1 VRATVPPR
9 RGRPRRRA
17 PRRRSERGA
26 LIDDYGTF
34 AALAAIAF
42 AGAVI
47 YGITGFG
54 SALVTIPLAIHL
66 VPLTFALAMF
76 SVVDLANALRVGLE
90 NPRHAVKAEVVR
102 MAPMIVVGLA
112 IGVTLLVNLP
122 RRAGML
128 ALGAFI
134 AAYAVYSLARHTR
147 MATVGRGWAYVAGV
161 AGGLTGALFG
171 AGGPPYAIYLSH
183 RPLTKEQF
191 RATLTFT
198 SVFSIGLRVL
208 AFLVT
213 GLLLD
218 VRAWTGAAVAIPAA
232 LAGIAVATRIFRWIS
247 RETLARLVS
256 LLLLVSGVS
265 LVVRALA

>member
-1 VRATVPPR
+1 MV
-9 RGRPRRRA
+9 
-17 PRRRSERGA
+17 E
-26 LIDDYGTF
+26 DYGTL

-42 AGAVI
+42 AGAVV

-54 SALVTIPLAIHL
+54 SALITIPLATHL

-76 SVVDLANALRVGLE
+76 SVVDFANSLRVGLE

-102 MAPMIVVGLA
+102 MAPMILLGLA

-122 RRAGML
+122 RKSGML
-128 ALGAFI
+128 ALGVFI
-134 AAYAVYSLARHTR
+134 AAYGIYSLTR
-147 MATVGRGWAYVAGV
+147 RASMGTVSRRWAYAAGLC
-161 AGGLTGALFG
+161 GGLTGALFG

-183 RPLTKEQF
+183 RPLTKEEF

-208 AFLVT
+208 VFLAT

-218 VRAWTGAAVAIPAA
+218 LRAWIAAAIAIPAA
-232 LAGIAVATRIFRWIS
+232 LAGITVATRIFRRIS
-247 RETLARLVS
+247 REVLARLVG
-256 LLLLVSGVS
+256 LMLLVTGIS
-265 LVVRALA
+265 LVARALA